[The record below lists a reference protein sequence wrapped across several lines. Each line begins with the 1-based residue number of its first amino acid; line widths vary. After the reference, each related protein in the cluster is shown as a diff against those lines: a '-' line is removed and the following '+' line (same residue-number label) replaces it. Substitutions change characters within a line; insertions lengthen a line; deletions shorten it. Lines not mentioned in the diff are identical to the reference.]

1 MSTKYNSNQV
11 YITAQA
17 VTEEAKKIIA
27 AIDPDQDYAF
37 ICPAV
42 PGGDME
48 NFKREH
54 PELCR
59 TYGKVKR
66 SRSSKHMLVCSSGK
80 RFN

>member
-11 YITAQA
+11 YIAAQA
-17 VTEEAKKIIA
+17 VIEEARKIIA
-27 AIDPDQDYAF
+27 SIDSEIDYAF

-59 TYGKVKR
+59 RYGKVKR

>member
-17 VTEEAKKIIA
+17 VIEEAKKIIA
-27 AIDPDQDYAF
+27 AIDPEKDFAF

-59 TYGKVKR
+59 RYGKIKR
-66 SRSSKHMLVCSSGK
+66 SRSSKHILVDNGGK

>member
-11 YITAQA
+11 YIATQA
-17 VTEEAKKIIA
+17 VIEEARKIIA
-27 AIDPDQDYAF
+27 SVDADQEYAF
-37 ICPAV
+37 TCHSV
-42 PGGDME
+42 PGGDIE

-54 PELCR
+54 PELYSR
-59 TYGKVKR
+59 YGKVKR

>member
-11 YITAQA
+11 YIAAQL
-17 VTEEAKKIIA
+17 VIEEARKIIA
-27 AIDPDQDYAF
+27 SVNADQDFAF
-37 ICPAV
+37 TCHSV
-42 PGGDME
+42 PGGDIE

-59 TYGKVKR
+59 RYGKIKR
-66 SRSSKHMLVCSSGK
+66 SRSSKHMLVDNGGK

>member
-17 VTEEAKKIIA
+17 VIEEAKKIIA

-42 PGGDME
+42 PDGDME

-59 TYGKVKR
+59 RYCKVKR
-66 SRSSKHMLVCSSGK
+66 SRSSKHMLVDNGGK

>member
-11 YITAQA
+11 YLAAQA
-17 VTEEAKKIIA
+17 VIEEARKIVA

-37 ICPAV
+37 ICQAV
-42 PGGDME
+42 YGGDIE
-48 NFKREH
+48 TFKREH

-59 TYGKVKR
+59 RYGKVKR
-66 SRSSKHMLVCSSGK
+66 SRSSKHILVDNGGK

>member
-11 YITAQA
+11 YKAAQA
-17 VTEEAKKIIA
+17 VIEEARKIIA

-37 ICPAV
+37 TCHDV
-42 PGGDME
+42 YGGDIE
-48 NFKREH
+48 TFKREH

-59 TYGKVKR
+59 RYDKVKR
-66 SRSSKHMLVCSSGK
+66 SRSSKHMLVDNGGK

>member
-1 MSTKYNSNQV
+1 MSTKYNSYQV

-17 VTEEAKKIIA
+17 VIEEAKKIIA

-59 TYGKVKR
+59 RYGKVKR

>member
-11 YITAQA
+11 YLAAQA
-17 VTEEAKKIIA
+17 VIEEAQKIIA
-27 AIDPDQDYAF
+27 LVDADQDYAF
-37 ICPAV
+37 TCQAV
-42 PGGDME
+42 YGGDIE

-59 TYGKVKR
+59 RYGKVKR
-66 SRSSKHMLVCSSGK
+66 SRSSKKILVDNGGK